1 MSTTFATSRVIAAI
15 AGIFAVAAISA
26 GPVAAKANAE
36 SKSDNGNRPPGN
48 NGTIKIDEFPV
59 DGDTGNDPHVGCQF
73 AVKFFGYDAGSQTGR
88 LVFEGQAPTG
98 GGLLQDSTTGWT
110 TGDRTGGNQLDT
122 SYGPVN
128 LTDALTKAG
137 VTPSQQGFHVKL
149 TVHVTG
155 SQGSDAKHKVFW
167 IEPCSS
173 AASPP
178 AAATLPQRLA
188 PATAPAA
195 PTASGPVVAPTAA
208 PAAPAAVM
216 GETLEAASLNGP
228 SAEHP
233 VQVMGEEISN
243 EEEGRNGTLPF
254 TGVNVA
260 LLLMAAGGL
269 LGAGIVA
276 VRTAKARA

>member
-1 MSTTFATSRVIAAI
+1 M
-15 AGIFAVAAISA
+15 
-26 GPVAAKANAE
+26 
-36 SKSDNGNRPPGN
+36 
-48 NGTIKIDEFPV
+48 
-59 DGDTGNDPHVGCQF
+59 
-73 AVKFFGYDAGSQTGR
+73 
-88 LVFEGQAPTG
+88 
-98 GGLLQDSTTGWT
+98 
-110 TGDRTGGNQLDT
+110 
-122 SYGPVN
+122 
-128 LTDALTKAG
+128 
-137 VTPSQQGFHVKL
+137 TPSQQGFHVKL

-167 IEPCSS
+167 IEPCSQ

-208 PAAPAAVM
+208 PAASPPPAEVPAAVM
-216 GETLEAASLNGP
+216 GETLEPASLNGP